1 MGCARAGAPMIRSR
15 FLKMIHSLLARST
28 ELPGMDLYQRV
39 ILSMIHQIHQCL
51 SLILFL
57 LLRLI
62 CRPAGTWMICRSP
75 PRTTPTWNSM

>member
-51 SLILFL
+51 SLI
-57 LLRLI
+57 
-62 CRPAGTWMICRSP
+62 CRSP